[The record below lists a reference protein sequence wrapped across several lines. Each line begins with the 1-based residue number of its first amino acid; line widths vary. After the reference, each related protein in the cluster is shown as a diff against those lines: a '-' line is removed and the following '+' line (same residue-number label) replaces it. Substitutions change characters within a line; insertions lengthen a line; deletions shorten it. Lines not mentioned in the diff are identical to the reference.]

1 MRWLYKLP
9 LRFRSLFKRGRVEQ
23 DLSEEL
29 RFHLEKLAEENV
41 AKGMTREEARYASL
55 RELGGVEQIKEEC
68 RDMRRVDW
76 IENCLQDARYGVRM
90 LARNRS
96 FAVVAI
102 FTLALGIG
110 ANTAIFSVV
119 DTVLLRP
126 LPFKDPSRLV
136 WATERFQATHGAAV
150 VISPDFTGWKNRN
163 QVFEQIGA
171 FGGGAGANL
180 TGVGEPTR
188 VSVANVTAGLFPMLG
203 VQPIAGRTFLPAE
216 GKQGQNHVALLNE
229 ALWRGRFG
237 ADLHTLGKT
246 VRLDN
251 AAYAVVGVMPAN
263 LRYPAV
269 DVWTPLALDADV
281 FSPHSPRWNILTVI
295 ARLKPGVDIGRA
307 QSDLQLITQQMDR
320 EYPPEAAPFRAHE
333 RVEVI
338 SLHELL
344 VQNVRSLLL
353 ILLAV
358 VGFVLLIACANVA
371 NLLLSRGVLREK
383 EMAVRAALGARR
395 LRLIRQL
402 LTESSLLAA
411 AGGVLGLL
419 AGLWGTKIL
428 AQLIPSDLSPDI
440 HLDLRVLAFSAA
452 IALLAVLVFGLLP
465 AFVASRTDVS
475 EALKEGGLQ
484 VAASPAAHQL
494 RSLLSVGEIAL
505 SLILLAG
512 AGLLARSFLR
522 LTQVELGFDPHA
534 LLVATVER
542 PLTLGF
548 DAQKHA
554 AFFHE
559 ALERIRSLPGVQDA
573 ALTTHCPL
581 GRPNNSTLMFH
592 VQGAENFRPP
602 QPIPII
608 AVSPDYFRVMR
619 IRLVKGRAFAE
630 GDTPGAQGGAIM
642 NESLARMVFKAG
654 DPLGQ
659 HISFSFGPPSAPW
672 TEVVGVVADTRDNA
686 LEQEPV
692 PEIFVPYLQQPSF
705 SMSFVLRTTNS
716 PQALV
721 GPVRKTIEGVD
732 KNQPLSTARTMDEII
747 ASSMAPRRFQMMLLG
762 LFALLALL
770 LAAVGIYGVVSYSC
784 SQRVHEFGV
793 RIALGAERRD
803 LLRMVIR
810 QGVKLAVM
818 GVCIGIGGALVL
830 TRFLSSMLYGVKPTD
845 PLTLVGVSLILT
857 AVALLASYIPAR
869 RATKVDPMVALRY
882 E

>member
-1 MRWLYKLP
+1 MRLAYKLP

-23 DLSEEL
+23 ELSEEL
-29 RFHLEKLAEENV
+29 RLHLEKLAEENV
-41 AKGMTREEARYASL
+41 AKGMTREEARYAAL
-55 RELGGVEQIKEEC
+55 RELGGIDQIKEEC

-102 FTLALGIG
+102 LTLALGIG

-136 WATERFQATHGAAV
+136 WATERFSATHGAAT
-150 VISPDFTGWKNRN
+150 VISPDFTGWKDRN
-163 QVFEQIGA
+163 QVFQQIGA
-171 FGGGAGANL
+171 FGGGEGANL

-188 VSVANVTAGLFPMLG
+188 VSVANVTTGLFPMLG
-203 VQPIAGRTFLPAE
+203 VRPIAGRTFLPAE

-237 ADLHTLGKT
+237 ADLHALGKT
-246 VRLDN
+246 IRLDDV
-251 AAYAVVGVMPAN
+251 AHTVVGIMPAN
-263 LRYPAV
+263 SRYPGA
-269 DVWTPLALDADV
+269 DIWTPLALDADV

-295 ARLKPGVDIGRA
+295 ARLKPGVNIGRA

-320 EYPPEAAPFRAHE
+320 EYPPQAAPFRAHE

-338 SLHELL
+338 PLHALL

-353 ILLAV
+353 ILLGV

-440 HLDLRVLAFSAA
+440 HLDLRVLVFSAA
-452 IALLAVLVFGLLP
+452 VALLAVLVFGLVP

-484 VAASPAAHQL
+484 ADAGPAAHRL
-494 RSLLSVGEIAL
+494 RVLMAAGEIAL

-522 LTQVELGFDPHA
+522 LTEVELGFDPHG
-534 LLVATVER
+534 LLIATVDR
-542 PLTLGF
+542 PLTMAF
-548 DAQKHA
+548 DSQRHA
-554 AFFHE
+554 TFFHD
-559 ALERIRSLPGVQDA
+559 ALERIRSLHGVEDV
-573 ALTTHCPL
+573 ALTTHSPL
-581 GRPNNSTLMFH
+581 GHFNNATLMLRIR
-592 VQGAENFRPP
+592 GADNFRPP
-602 QPIPII
+602 QPISISAI
-608 AVSPDYFRVMR
+608 SPDYFRVMR
-619 IRLVKGRAFAE
+619 IRLLKGRAFAE
-630 GDTPGAQGGAIM
+630 GDAPGAQSVAIM

-659 HISFSFGPPSAPW
+659 HISFGPPPAPW
-672 TEVVGVVADTRDNA
+672 SEVVGVVADTRDSA

-692 PEIFVPYLQQPSF
+692 PEIYVPYLQQPSF
-705 SMSFVLRTTNS
+705 SMSFVLRTTDS

-721 GPVRKTIEGVD
+721 RPVREAIEGID
-732 KNQPLSTARTMDEII
+732 MNQPLSEAMTLDEVI
-747 ASSMAPRRFQMMLLG
+747 ASSMAPRRFQMLLLG
-762 LFALLALL
+762 LFALLALF

-784 SQRVHEFGV
+784 SQRVHEFGI

-803 LLRMVIR
+803 LLRIVIR
-810 QGVKLAVM
+810 QGAKLAVM
-818 GVCIGIGGALVL
+818 GVCIGIGGALVV

-869 RATKVDPMVALRY
+869 RATEVDPMVALRY

>member
-1 MRWLYKLP
+1 MRWFYKLP

-23 DLSEEL
+23 ELSDEL
-29 RFHLEKLAEENV
+29 RFHLEKLSEAYV
-41 AKGMTREEARYASL
+41 AKGMPLQEARYSAL
-55 RELGGVEQIKEEC
+55 RELGGIDQIKEEC

-102 FTLALGIG
+102 LTLALGIG

-119 DTVLLRP
+119 DTVLLQP

-136 WATERFQATHGAAV
+136 WATERFSATHGAAT
-150 VISPDFTGWKNRN
+150 VISPDFAGWKDRN

-171 FGGGAGANL
+171 FGGGEGANL
-180 TGVGEPTR
+180 TAAGEPTR
-188 VSVANVTAGLFPMLG
+188 VSVLHVTAGFFPMLD
-203 VQPIAGRTFLPAE
+203 VQPIAGRTFLQAE
-216 GKQGQNHVALLNE
+216 GKQGQDHVALLSE
-229 ALWRGRFG
+229 ALWRRRFG
-237 ADLHTLGKT
+237 ADPHILGKT

-251 AAYAVVGVMPAN
+251 AVYAVVGVMPTN
-263 LRYPAV
+263 LRYPAA

-281 FSPHSPRWNILTVI
+281 FSPRSPRWNILTVI
-295 ARLKPGVDIGRA
+295 AHLKPGVDTGRA

-338 SLHELL
+338 PLHELL

-353 ILLAV
+353 ILLGV

-452 IALLAVLVFGLLP
+452 IAVLAVLVFGFVP
-465 AFVASRTDVS
+465 AFVTSPHDVG
-475 EALKEGGLQ
+475 EALKEGGAQ
-484 VAASPAAHQL
+484 AGGGPAAHHL
-494 RSLLSVGEIAL
+494 RAVMAAGEIAL

-522 LTQVELGFDPHA
+522 LNEVELGFDPHG

-548 DAQKHA
+548 DFQKHA

-581 GRPNNSTLMFH
+581 GRPNNATLMFH

-608 AVSPDYFRVMR
+608 SVSPDYFRVMR

-630 GDTPGAQGGAIM
+630 GDTPHAQGVAIM
-642 NESLARMVFKAG
+642 NESLARMIFKAG

-659 HISFSFGPPSAPW
+659 HISFGPPPAPW

-692 PEIFVPYLQQPSF
+692 PEIYVPYLQLPTF
-705 SMSFVLRTTNS
+705 SMAFVLRADAS

-721 GPVRKTIEGVD
+721 APVRKTIEGVD
-732 KNQPLSTARTMDEII
+732 KNQPLSEARTMDEII
-747 ASSMAPRRFQMMLLG
+747 ASSMAPRRFQVMLLG

-770 LAAVGIYGVVSYSC
+770 LAAVGIYGVVNYSC
-784 SQRVHEFGV
+784 SQRVHEFGI

-803 LLRMVIR
+803 LLRVVIR

-830 TRFLSSMLYGVKPTD
+830 TRFLSSLLYGVKPTD

>member
-41 AKGMTREEARYASL
+41 AKGMTREEARYAAL
-55 RELGGVEQIKEEC
+55 RELGGIDQIKEEC
-68 RDMRRVDW
+68 RDMRRVNY
-76 IENCLQDARYGVRM
+76 IENLLQDVRYGLRM
-90 LARNRS
+90 LARSRS
-96 FAVVAI
+96 FAAVAI
-102 FTLALGIG
+102 LTLALGIG

-136 WATERFQATHGAAV
+136 WATERFPFVHGAAN
-150 VISPDFTGWKNRN
+150 VISPDFIGWKDRN
-163 QVFEQIGA
+163 QVFEQVGA
-171 FGGGAGANL
+171 FGGGVGANL
-180 TGVGEPTR
+180 TAVGEPMR
-188 VSVANVTAGLFPMLG
+188 VSVATVTAGLFPMLG
-203 VQPIAGRTFLPAE
+203 VQPIAGRTFLTAE

-246 VRLDN
+246 IRLDDV
-251 AAYAVVGVMPAN
+251 AYTVVGIMPAN
-263 LRYPAV
+263 LRYPGA
-269 DVWTPLALDADV
+269 DIWTPLALDADV

-295 ARLKPGVDIGRA
+295 ARLKPGVEIARA
-307 QSDLQLITQQMDR
+307 QSDLQLVTQQMDR
-320 EYPPEAAPFRAHE
+320 EYPPQAAPFRAHE

-338 SLHELL
+338 PLHDLL

-353 ILLAV
+353 ILLGV

-402 LTESSLLAA
+402 LTEGLLLAA
-411 AGGVLGLL
+411 SGGVLGLL
-419 AGLWGTKIL
+419 AGLCGTRIL
-428 AQLIPSDLSPDI
+428 GRLIPPNLPSAI
-440 HLDLRVLAFSAA
+440 HLDPRVLAFSVALT
-452 IALLAVLVFGLLP
+452 LLAVLVFGFVP
-465 AFVASRTDVS
+465 AFIASRTDVS
-475 EALKEGGLQ
+475 EALKEGGSQ
-484 VAASPAAHQL
+484 AGTSPAAHRL
-494 RSLLSVGEIAL
+494 RALMAAGEIAL

-522 LTQVELGFDPHA
+522 LTEVELGFHPHG

-542 PLTLGF
+542 PLTIGF

-554 AFFHE
+554 AFFQE

-573 ALTTHCPL
+573 ALTTHYPL
-581 GRPNNSTLMFH
+581 GHTHNATLALN
-592 VQGAENFRPP
+592 VRGAENFRPP
-602 QPIPII
+602 QPVSIT
-608 AVSPDYFRVMR
+608 AVSSDYFRLMR
-619 IRLVKGRAFAE
+619 IRLLKGRAFRE
-630 GDTPGAQGGAIM
+630 GDMRDAPGAVIM
-642 NESLARMVFKAG
+642 NESLARMVFKAR

-659 HISFSFGPPSAPW
+659 HISFGPPPAPW
-672 TEVVGVVADTRDNA
+672 TEVVGVVADIRDNA
-686 LEQEPV
+686 LEQGPV
-692 PEIFVPYLQQPSF
+692 PEIFVPYLQLPSF
-705 SMSFVLRTTNS
+705 SMTFVLRTKAS
-716 PQALV
+716 PQALA
-721 GPVRKTIEGVD
+721 GMVRKAVEGVD
-732 KNQPLSTARTMDEII
+732 KNQPLSEAMTLDGVI
-747 ASSMAPRRFQMMLLG
+747 ASSVAPQRFRMMLLG

-810 QGVKLAVM
+810 QGAKLAVM
-818 GVCIGIGGALVL
+818 GVCIGVGGALVL
-830 TRFLSSMLYGVKPTD
+830 TRFLSSMLYDVKPTD

-857 AVALLASYIPAR
+857 AVALLASYLPAR
-869 RATKVDPMVALRY
+869 RATKVDPMVALHY